1 MLAGSLLFLLFVF
14 LPERASFQKL
24 LPRVLDAAFWW
35 PIFLIS
41 LAVSLWF
48 SVDRLVTL
56 DVFTLYLVYAGLFF
70 TARKI
75 NITSR
80 ELEAVT
86 KSLLAASL
94 ALSFIGISQY
104 LTADITR
111 VGSLFYWAN
120 AYAGWLLFSL
130 PLCFFFLFT
139 VRRQG
144 PILIFGLITSIL
156 GAALILTESRAAYIS
171 LLLVLPVTFFAMR
184 GNAWRQT
191 LTRTLAACIGI
202 FLVASWLFS
211 VKVGY
216 MSLPFLTKYSVG
228 ESATDLG
235 VAGRAAYWQGAWD
248 MFRAR
253 PLFGWGA
260 GTYGVVYPPFQQGV
274 LLYA

>member
-1 MLAGSLLFLLFVF
+1 MRQNALTFRKSALIVLVLLLIAPPFFSRIGAHTYAEAFLMLAGGLLFLLFVF
-14 LPERASFQKL
+14 LPERAPFHKPPS
-24 LPRVLDAAFWW
+24 RVLDAAFWW
-35 PIFLIS
+35 QIFLIS

-94 ALSFIGISQY
+94 ALSFICISQY

-139 VRRQG
+139 ARRQG
-144 PILIFGLITSIL
+144 PT
-156 GAALILTESRAAYIS
+156 
-171 LLLVLPVTFFAMR
+171 
-184 GNAWRQT
+184 
-191 LTRTLAACIGI
+191 
-202 FLVASWLFS
+202 
-211 VKVGY
+211 
-216 MSLPFLTKYSVG
+216 
-228 ESATDLG
+228 
-235 VAGRAAYWQGAWD
+235 
-248 MFRAR
+248 
-253 PLFGWGA
+253 
-260 GTYGVVYPPFQQGV
+260 
-274 LLYA
+274 